1 MSTDLRPEEVE
12 LKTQARSFA
21 QDAFQ
26 DAPDYDREERFPSS
40 VWKAAGESGLL
51 GAFIP
56 AEYGGRGIGYLGHTL
71 VMEEFWRVDP
81 GMGNILLAVF
91 GAELLMAFGSEAQKS
106 RWLPMLANGSAIS
119 CCAITEPDA
128 GSDIFAISTSGVREQ
143 DGWHLTGSKQFITN
157 ANRADLI
164 LVLAVTDSNPEKR
177 TAAFS
182 FFLVEGG
189 APGLTAEKMTNKLGI
204 RCSDTAELA
213 LNDVVVPEDNL
224 LGQRPGY
231 GFHQVM
237 QLFNI
242 NRLYACGQG
251 VGVAQGGLDAVLN
264 HLGKRPDKAVSQM
277 VQYKL
282 AEMATSVN
290 AARKFTIGAGIS
302 LDRGRVSPGEIAM
315 AKLFAGETG
324 VQVVREA
331 LSIVG
336 SDAVSNEHPLSRFY
350 RDAKIVEIYEG
361 SKDIEKLT
369 IAREILDKSAA

>member
-1 MSTDLRPEEVE
+1 MSSDLRPEEAE
-12 LKTQARSFA
+12 LQARSCSFA
-21 QDAFQ
+21 RKFFQ
-26 DAPDYDREERFPSS
+26 DASDYDKQERFPVS

-56 AEYGGRGIGYLGHTL
+56 TEYGGQGIGYLGHTL

-91 GAELLMAFGSEAQKS
+91 GAELLMAFGSEVQKS
-106 RWLPMLANGSAIS
+106 TWLPKLANGSAIS
-119 CCAITEPDA
+119 CCAITEPNA
-128 GSDIFAISTSGVREQ
+128 GSDIFAISTRGVREK

-164 LVLAVTDSNPEKR
+164 LVLAVTDPNSEKR
-177 TAAFS
+177 TSGFS
-182 FFLVEGG
+182 FFLVEQG
-189 APGLTAEKMTNKLGI
+189 APGLTAEKMTQKLGI

-213 LNDVVVPEDNL
+213 LNDLVVPETSL
-224 LGQRPGY
+224 LGQKPGH
-231 GFHQVM
+231 GFYQVM

-251 VGVAQGGLDAVLN
+251 VGVAQGGLDAALI
-264 HLGKRPDKAVSQM
+264 HLRERPEKAASQM
-277 VQYKL
+277 IQFKL
-282 AEMATSVN
+282 ADMATSVN
-290 AARKFTIGAGIS
+290 ASRQCYIGAGIN
-302 LDRGRVSPGEIAM
+302 LDKGRIYPGEIAM
-315 AKLFAGETG
+315 AKLIAGEAG

-336 SDAVSNEHPLSRFY
+336 SDAVSNEHQLSRFY

-361 SKDIEKLT
+361 SRDIEKLT
-369 IAREILDKSAA
+369 IARELLGRSAI